1 MLLASV
7 FLASNVSAMQLTK
20 AQLDKGIKK
29 YMKEVPQCQA
39 IKVIADQQVG
49 ESWFYT
55 LRGNVDVDIVVGL
68 EGGRVQRIE
77 AISADRNDGAMRD
90 MMCLTVGLMRGI
102 QPEYVSIEDAL
113 KEGTHLWSGAAQKP
127 FKKAFYFDT
136 FTAKLTPLSLVVE

>member
-1 MLLASV
+1 M
-7 FLASNVSAMQLTK
+7 
-20 AQLDKGIKK
+20 
-29 YMKEVPQCQA
+29 
-39 IKVIADQQVG
+39 
-49 ESWFYT
+49 
-55 LRGNVDVDIVVGL
+55 DIVVGL

-90 MMCLTVGLMRGI
+90 MMCLTIGLMRGI

-113 KEGTHLWSGAAQKP
+113 KDGTHLWSGAAQKP